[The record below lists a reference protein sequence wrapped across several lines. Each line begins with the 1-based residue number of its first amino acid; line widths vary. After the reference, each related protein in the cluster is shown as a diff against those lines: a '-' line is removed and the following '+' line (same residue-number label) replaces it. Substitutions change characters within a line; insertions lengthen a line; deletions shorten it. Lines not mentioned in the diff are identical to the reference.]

1 MDCEALEATAMPHDG
16 SPRVLRVLLIASLAE
31 LPSLGPASG
40 WTLGLVD
47 FIYPLVICYIAIENC
62 HL

>member
-47 FIYPLVICYIAIENC
+47 DWMILRVISFT
-62 HL
+62 LW